1 MELYQDQRDYN
12 ELNRILLAFAITIG
26 SGLMFFLN
34 CWADGISSQEYKQFD
49 KPCPYL
55 FSSFLSRLY
64 FDWCTPLIWKGV
76 RNPLTTDNLWSLL
89 PDLNS
94 AKVSYQFEGYVH
106 GKKSVLPA
114 LVKAYG
120 PMFLFGATL
129 KLCADLLSLFT
140 PKIMK
145 LMIQFVAESQTGTQE
160 AWKGYFYGI
169 ILLLVTGLQSLLLNQ
184 YFEKMLVLALKLRTA
199 LIGTIY
205 KKSLRVTQASKKES
219 SIGEIV
225 NIMSVDV
232 QKFMDLLPY
241 LNMLWSAP
249 LQLILSTVFLWDELK
264 WGAIVGM
271 GIIVITMP
279 LNFWIGKYLKQFQL
293 EQMKLKDNRI
303 KSMNEILGGIK
314 VLKLYA
320 WENSFMANILSTRE
334 KEVKIQKKA
343 AYIGAFMSLFW
354 TIAPFLVGL
363 GSFTFYVLVYG
374 DLTAEKAFVTMSYL
388 NIMRMPLAML
398 PMMIVFLTQC
408 KVSLDRIN
416 KFMNNEE
423 LDMSA
428 VAHEESDNAVQITN
442 GTFQWSKDTPTVLK
456 NISIEVPKGSLVAVV
471 GSVGSGKSS
480 LLSAIL
486 GEMDKVEGKVNQI
499 GKIGYVPQQA
509 WIQNSTLKDNILFC
523 SPDNDKKYDEVI
535 DACALTTDLEILPAG
550 DQTEIG
556 EKGINLSGGQKQRV
570 SLARAVYSN
579 SDLLLLDDPLSAVD
593 YHVGK
598 HIFNRVIGPNGVLAG
613 KTRILVTHGLTY
625 LPETDHVI
633 VLTNGEVSEQGSY
646 QELLRKN
653 GKFAKFLLE
662 YMQEEADSVFTEELK
677 ETLMQTMGETE
688 FQRQQSRKSLSSSVS
703 GYDSENSSEKDTK
716 VGNSVPKTAPTK
728 IPVDKSK
735 LIEKESVQT
744 GSVKFGVYLY
754 YLKNIGVTGVLLT
767 VFLQCCYTSSSVMSN
782 YWLNWWSEKKFEGQE
797 SGFYLGIY
805 GAFGGIQAICIMIL
819 MIVFNLS
826 ALNGSKK
833 MHKGMLIRVIK
844 SPMSFFDT
852 TPLGRI
858 VNRFSKDVDVCDST
872 LPQNM
877 RSWLSTFANFIGTM
891 ISIMTVLP
899 LIIVLFVPSL
909 FIFLIIQKM
918 YVSTSRQLKR
928 LESVSRSPIYS
939 HFGETISGAPTIR
952 AFGLQ
957 SDFVKQSDTKVDNNQ
972 MCYYPNVI
980 ANRWL
985 AIRLEFIGNLIT
997 FGSAIFCMVQHG
1009 TIKSGDVGF
1018 VISYS
1023 LSITTVLNWMV
1034 RMTADVETNIVGV
1047 ERIMEYTNIGLEAP
1061 WIIDNN
1067 RPPKTWP
1074 DTGDVTLSNLAIRY
1088 REGLDLVIKDINCT
1102 IKGGNKIGI
1111 VGRTGAG
1118 KSSLTV
1124 ALFRIVESAFGKIEI
1139 DGIDISKIGL
1149 HDLRQKLTIIPQ
1161 DPVLFSGTLRMNLDP
1176 ADTKSDSDVW
1186 QALELSNLKPF
1197 VEGLEKGLD
1206 FEVSEG
1212 GENMSVGQ
1220 RQLVCLARALLRK
1233 TKVLILDE
1241 ATAAVDLETDDL
1253 IQRTI
1258 RTEFAHCTVLTIAH
1272 RLNTIMDYDKIMV
1285 LDKGELHEYDSPDN
1299 LLSDNSTI
1307 FYSLAKDAGLTD
1319 ESSETYSEK
1328 L

>member
-1 MELYQDQRDYN
+1 
-12 ELNRILLAFAITIG
+12 
-26 SGLMFFLN
+26 MFFLN
-34 CWADGISSQEYKQFD
+34 CWADRITSQEYKQFD

-64 FDWCTPLIWKGV
+64 FDWCTSLIWKGV
-76 RNPLTTDNLWSLL
+76 RNPLTTENLWSLL
-89 PDLNS
+89 PELQS
-94 AKVSYQFEGYVH
+94 SKVSFQFEKYVH

-120 PMFLFGATL
+120 PMFMFGAFM
-129 KLCADLLSLFT
+129 KLCADLLSLYT

-145 LMIQFVAESQTGTQE
+145 LMIQFVAMKDVDSVDS
-160 AWKGYFYGI
+160 WKGYFYGV
-169 ILLLVTGLQSLLLNQ
+169 LLLIVTGLQSILLNQ
-184 YFEKMLVLALKLRTA
+184 YFEKMMVLAMKLRTA
-199 LIGTIY
+199 LVGTIY
-205 KKSLRVTQASKKES
+205 KKALRVTQASKKDS

-249 LQLILSTVFLWDELK
+249 LQLIISTVFLWDELK
-264 WGAIVGM
+264 WGALVGM
-271 GIIVITMP
+271 GVIIVTMP
-279 LNFWIGKYLKQFQL
+279 INFWVGKYLKTFQMQ
-293 EQMKLKDNRI
+293 QMKLKDNRI

-320 WENSFMANILSTRE
+320 WENSFMAQILSTRD

-343 AYIGAFMSLFW
+343 AYVGAFMSLFW

-363 GSFTFYVLVYG
+363 ASFAFYVLVYG
-374 DLTAEKAFVTMSYL
+374 DLTPEKAFVTMSYL

-428 VAHEESDNAVQITN
+428 VSHEPSDHAVEISNAS
-442 GTFQWSKDTPTVLK
+442 FQWSEDSPIVLK
-456 NISIEVPKGSLVAVV
+456 DINITAPKGSLVAIV
-471 GSVGSGKSS
+471 GSVGSGKST

-486 GEMDKVEGKVNQI
+486 GELNKLSGVVNQVGKVA
-499 GKIGYVPQQA
+499 YVPQQA
-509 WIQNSTLKDNILFC
+509 WIQNCTLKDNILFC
-523 SPDNDKKYDEVI
+523 SPENETKYKEVI

-570 SLARAVYSN
+570 SLARAVYSD
-579 SDLLLLDDPLSAVD
+579 SDLILLDDPLSAVD
-593 YHVGK
+593 SHVGK
-598 HIFNRVIGPNGVLAG
+598 HIFNNVIGPTGVLSG

-625 LPETDHVI
+625 LPETDHIV
-633 VLTNGEVSEQGSY
+633 VLTNGEISEQGSY
-646 QELLRKN
+646 QELLRKKGN
-653 GKFAKFLLE
+653 FAKFLLE
-662 YMQEEADSVFTEELK
+662 YMQEEADSVFAEELK
-677 ETLMQTMGETE
+677 ETLMHTLGENE
-688 FQRQQSRKSLSSSVS
+688 FLRQQSRKSLSSVS
-703 GYDSENSSEKDTK
+703 GYNSENTSEPDVKAGAETTPK
-716 VGNSVPKTAPTK
+716 VNALPK
-728 IPVDKSK
+728 VDKSK
-735 LIEKESVQT
+735 LIEKEAVQT
-744 GSVKFGVYLY
+744 GSVKFKVYLY
-754 YLKNIGVTGVLLT
+754 YLRAIGMLGVLLT
-767 VFLQCCYTSSSVMSN
+767 ILLQVLYTSSSVMST
-782 YWLNWWSEKKFEGQE
+782 YWLNWWSEKKFEGE
-797 SGFYLGIY
+797 DSTKDYTALYLGVY
-805 GAFGGIQAICIMIL
+805 GAFGGAQAIFIMIL
-819 MIVFNLS
+819 MIVFNLA

-833 MHKGMLIRVIK
+833 MHKEMLIRVMK

-858 VNRFSKDVDVCDST
+858 VNRFSKDVDVCDAT

-877 RSWLSTFANFIGTM
+877 RSWLSTFANFVGTM
-891 ISIMTVLP
+891 VSIITVLP
-899 LIIVLFVPSL
+899 LIIVLFIPAL

-939 HFGETISGAPTIR
+939 HFGETIAGAPTIR

-957 SDFVKQSDTKVDNNQ
+957 TDFVQQSDEKVDFNQ
-972 MCYYPNVI
+972 MCYYPNII

-997 FGSAIFCMVQHG
+997 FGSAIFCMVQNG
-1009 TIKSGDVGF
+1009 TISSGDVGF

-1067 RPPKTWP
+1067 RPNSSWP
-1074 DTGDVTLSNLAIRY
+1074 ETGDITMNNLAIRY
-1088 REGLDLVIKDINCT
+1088 REGLDLVIKDITCN
-1102 IKGGNKIGI
+1102 IDGGKKVGI

-1124 ALFRIVESAFGKIEI
+1124 ALFRIVESAIGKIEI

-1161 DPVLFSGTLRMNLDP
+1161 DPVLFSGSLRMNLDP
-1176 ADTKSDSDVW
+1176 ANAASDSDIW
-1186 QALELSNLKPF
+1186 QALELSNLKTF
-1197 VEGLEKGLD
+1197 VEGLEKGLG

-1212 GENMSVGQ
+1212 GENLSVGQ
-1220 RQLVCLARALLRK
+1220 RQLLCLARALLRK
-1233 TKVLILDE
+1233 TKVLIMDE

-1258 RTEFAHCTVLTIAH
+1258 RKEFSQCTVVTIAH

-1285 LDKGELHEYDSPDN
+1285 LDKGELKEYDSPDN
-1299 LLSDNSTI
+1299 LLKDDTTI
-1307 FYSLAKDAGLTD
+1307 FYSLARDAGLTD
-1319 ESSETYSEK
+1319 ETSETYSEK